1 MKQPL
6 VILSGP
12 TAAGKTKLSI
22 ALAHAIG
29 GEIISADSMQVYRHM
44 DIGTAK
50 IKPSETEGVPHYLI
64 DCLNPDEEFNVAV
77 FCEMADE
84 AAKQILGRCHIPILV
99 GGTGF
104 YIQAFLR
111 GVTFEKEDHSDG
123 YREEL
128 ERTAL
133 MPDGPARLH
142 KKLSETDPA
151 SALAI
156 PVGNVKRV
164 IRALTFEHYHG
175 FPISEHNLSEMQ
187 KEPRFRFA
195 YFVLEKDRAELYR
208 GIEER
213 VDGMMREGLL
223 EEVKKLCSM
232 RYANAAVAM
241 QGLGY
246 KQLLMALNGS
256 ISVEE
261 AVDRIKTETRHF
273 AKRQMTW
280 FRREKDCIHFNKSN
294 MTEEEILSE
303 MLRILKEKDIYH
315 A

>member
-232 RYANAAVAM
+232 GYANAAVAM

-246 KQLLMALNGS
+246 KEVIDYLNGDCTYDEM
-256 ISVEE
+256 VYTLKQ
-261 AVDRIKTETRHF
+261 RTRHF

-280 FRREKDCIHFNKSN
+280 FRREKDVIFLDKNEHDEDELLKVISDV
-294 MTEEEILSE
+294 LSDKG
-303 MLRILKEKDIYH
+303 IIQ
-315 A
+315 